1 MPEHASHA
9 IARYLS
15 MVAWIGRQ
23 PQRRTTV
30 GELAEHF
37 GRNLRQIEN
46 DLRQLTVFR
55 DSLPGESFELS
66 WFEPEK
72 GTSSAERLATP
83 ISVRSTRGLDLPPSF
98 TDEEVA
104 TIVVGLRAVAPLLTE
119 EDQQAIPPTV
129 LALDALSANRA
140 HLHENIVDIP
150 RVDARETLRTLRQ
163 AMSSH
168 HVVSFTYTAHNHM
181 RSERSVEP
189 LALEQGPSGW
199 QLHAWCHSA
208 NAQRLF
214 ILDRMENLKITGES
228 FNPSLRSLQR
238 EESSTVRVVLMKDA
252 QWVGEAYASRILAVT
267 HETVTIELPIW
278 DRQWVRDLLTRVAS
292 SIVSLSDQELAE
304 EISEHAQA
312 VLRTWDSV
320 AGPADGTLEI

>member
-9 IARYLS
+9 IARYLA
-15 MVAWIGRQ
+15 MVTWIGRQ

-37 GRNLRQIEN
+37 GRSLRQIEN
-46 DLRQLTVFR
+46 DLRQLTLFR

-104 TIVVGLRAVAPLLTE
+104 TIIVGLRAIAPLLDE
-119 EDQQAIPPTV
+119 AEQNAIPATV
-129 LALDALSANRA
+129 MALDAMSASHA
-140 HLHENIVDIP
+140 HLHENIVDMP
-150 RVDARETLRTLRQ
+150 RSEGGATLQMVRE
-163 AMSSH
+163 AMIAQRMMT
-168 HVVSFTYTAHNHM
+168 FTYTAHNQA
-181 RSERSVEP
+181 RSERRVEP

-208 NAQRLF
+208 QSLRLF
-214 ILDRMENLKITGES
+214 VLDRIEDLEISTEA
-228 FNPSLRSLQR
+228 FDPALRPLQR
-238 EESSTVRVVLMKDA
+238 EESSTVQVTLTKDA
-252 QWVGEAYASRILAVT
+252 QWVGEAYASRILHT
-267 HETVTIELPIW
+267 SPETLTIELPIW

-292 SIVSLSDQELAE
+292 SIVALSDAQLAG
-304 EISEHAQA
+304 EISEHARN
-312 VLRTWDSV
+312 VLEVWGQVT
-320 AGPADGTLEI
+320 GNADGTLEL